1 MEREAREVMSEALA
15 VNAVELEEYSSV
27 TEMTTRCIA
36 MLAHLFN
43 LPPDVAP
50 TGAATVGSTEAAML
64 ALLALKARKR
74 MTRLTLLV
82 PLTHV
87 VTRLQTRWQ
96 QRRHQEGKPAT
107 KPNLVMGHNAQVAL
121 EKFCRCA
128 CRGWRAAVRKQC
140 SSSPCLLAAWQLLR
154 GGAPLCG
161 AVGPEPGDDGLG
173 RGGPG

>member
-1 MEREAREVMSEALA
+1 MEREACEVMSEALA

-74 MTRLTLLV
+74 MTGADFAHGADADACCPHALADALAAAA
-82 PLTHV
+82 PPGG
-87 VTRLQTRWQ
+87 QA
-96 QRRHQEGKPAT
+96 RHQAEP
-107 KPNLVMGHNAQVAL
+107 GHGAQ
-121 EKFCRCA
+121 
-128 CRGWRAAVRKQC
+128 RA
-140 SSSPCLLAAWQLLR
+140 
-154 GGAPLCG
+154 GGAGEVLP
-161 AVGPEPGDDGLG
+161 V
-173 RGGPG
+173 RSSMMR